1 MQIRFCL
8 ALFMLRIRPNTF
20 NSLEYCPNAM
30 AFFYFRI
37 PSNLPPVY
45 CACSSSPLPLPP
57 LGNAS
62 RFGLSQGQRNC
73 SRAKREEEKYAKKS
87 KKPMT
92 VAILM
97 SLMMLSFWLIP
108 ILILYIR
115 GEWGRGT
122 CPLELLSITYLR
134 TSVAKLIWWIANRD
148 KPRPNRTYTCDEAF
162 PQQSKQILIDRA
174 TN

>member
-1 MQIRFCL
+1 MP
-8 ALFMLRIRPNTF
+8 RIRPNTF
-20 NSLEYCPNAM
+20 NSLECCPNAM

-37 PSNLPPVY
+37 PSRLLRLFLFPP
-45 CACSSSPLPLPP
+45 SPP